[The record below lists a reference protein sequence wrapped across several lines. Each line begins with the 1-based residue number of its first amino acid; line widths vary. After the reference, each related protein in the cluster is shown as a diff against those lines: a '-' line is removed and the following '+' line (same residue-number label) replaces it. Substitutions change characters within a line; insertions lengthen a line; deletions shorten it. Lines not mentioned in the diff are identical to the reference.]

1 MSPPVRSLVETFPNS
16 AQQDPLSRPENIL
29 DYTPRGILVTDAEW
43 RIRYANRTLLRALG
57 CSAEDLLGEHL
68 ILAAHKLSARDSLG
82 ELVHYLV
89 RLTVS
94 PPERSRSKI
103 IPVKIPDRKFIRILS
118 TPYCPADS
126 SPGYLLSFTDA
137 TVEGE
142 IDEMKSDFISVASHE
157 MRTPMTS
164 IKGSIELLLG
174 GYAGELPPESTELL
188 GICLTAVDRLVR
200 LINDLLDISKIESGK
215 MELHLARLNVMDCV
229 KKSMRSLRSLAEVN
243 TVSIDLEQDGSIPE
257 VMADRDRLEQVITN
271 LLSNA
276 LKYSPPEKTVRVR
289 VGAVNNSVQVVVSD
303 EGQGI
308 PPDQLTRVFDRFHQ
322 LVGAKKGSGL
332 GLTIARA
339 LVEQHHGRIW
349 VESELGHGTRFY
361 FEIPAVSSD

>member
-1 MSPPVRSLVETFPNS
+1 MI
-16 AQQDPLSRPENIL
+16 RPESVL
-29 DYTPRGILVTDAEW
+29 DYAPSGIVVTDADW
-43 RIRYANRTLLRALG
+43 RIRYVNATVLRAVG
-57 CSAEDLLGEHL
+57 CSEGDLRGEHL
-68 ILAAHKLSARDSLG
+68 LVAVNKLPHQGALDD
-82 ELVHYLV
+82 LVHWLV
-89 RLTVS
+89 RWTSS
-94 PPERSRSKI
+94 PPDQLDSRI
-103 IPVKIPDRKFIRILS
+103 VPVKLTERKFLRVHVMPFRPPGS
-118 TPYCPADS
+118 A
-126 SPGYLLSFTDA
+126 PGYYLTFTDA
-137 TVEGE
+137 TREGE

-188 GICLTAVDRLVR
+188 GICLTAVERLVR

-215 MELHLARLNVMDCV
+215 MELHLARLNVIDCV

-243 TVSIDLEQDGSIPE
+243 TVSIDADQDGSIPE

-276 LKYSPPEKTVRVR
+276 LKYSPSEKTVRVC
-289 VGAVNNSVQVVVSD
+289 VGAVDNSVRVVVSD

-349 VESELGHGTRFY
+349 VESEVGRGTRFY